1 MRRRSDWRRAIA
13 LVAMA
18 GCWLA
23 APAQSQGEGE
33 GEALDDA
40 QRHVEQGHPSRAA
53 VVLLRLSQAGQV
65 PAMERLALLHWYG
78 PVLFPGEAWRRE
90 TALLWFARAAEQ
102 GSALGAHMLT
112 VPQRAAA
119 PPGRD
124 PGR

>member
-1 MRRRSDWRRAIA
+1 MRRLSDWRHAIA

-23 APAQSQGEGE
+23 APAHAQGE

-40 QRHVEQGHPSRAA
+40 QRHLEQGHPSRAA
-53 VVLLRLSQAGQV
+53 VVLLRLSHAGQV
-65 PAMERLALLHWYG
+65 PAMERLALMHWYG
-78 PVLFPGEAWRRE
+78 PVLYPGEAWRRE
-90 TALLWFARAAEQ
+90 VALLWFARAAEQ